1 LTGSF
6 AVIKAIGITKHYGNV
21 LANSDVSLD
30 LRAGEIHAVLGE
42 NGAGKS
48 TLMKTIYGMEAPDGG
63 HVDIDGKP
71 LNLRSPRD
79 AIEAGIGMVHQHF
92 MLVNNLTVF
101 ENLIIGTSIGG
112 RFFLARRGGR
122 SRIAEL
128 GRRYGIDVD
137 LNATISH
144 LSVGEQQR
152 VEILKALVRGAQILI
167 LDEPTAVLT
176 PLEVAALGTTLRR
189 LASEGHG
196 ILIVTHKLPEV
207 MAMSDRVTVMRR
219 GQVVGTWR
227 TEETTEH
234 ELVEHMVGRGLENAV
249 LRADKTLGAPMLFLR
264 GVRAAGDGGRIG
276 LDGIDLE
283 IAAGEILGIA
293 GVDGNGQREL
303 AEVIAGLRRI
313 ESGEVVLDGTAIT
326 NRTTEKILYA
336 GVAHIP
342 EDRNREGLVLDFS
355 IAENA
360 ILVNHD
366 RAPIQRGG
374 FINAGEV
381 GRFVD
386 RLIRDFTI
394 KCSGNQ
400 DVTRGLSGGNQQKL
414 VLGRELSRS
423 PKLLIAMQPTRGLD
437 VGAIEYVHKRLLE
450 QATAGTAILLIS
462 SELDEVLALSDRIA
476 VLKDGKIVGTLPHDA
491 ASAEKIGP
499 LMLAKSSAGV
509 RAA

>member
-6 AVIKAIGITKHYGNV
+6 AVIKAIGITKHYANV
-21 LANSDVSLD
+21 VANADVSLD
-30 LRAGEIHAVLGE
+30 LKAGEIHAVLGE

-48 TLMKTIYGMEAPDGG
+48 TLMKIIYGMEAPDSG
-63 HVDIDGKP
+63 HVEIDGKP
-71 LNLRSPRD
+71 LDLRSPRN
-79 AIEAGIGMVHQHF
+79 AINAGIGMVHQHF
-92 MLVNNLTVF
+92 MLVDNLTVF
-101 ENLIIGTSIGG
+101 ENLIIGTEIGG
-112 RFFLARRGGR
+112 RYLLARKGGR
-122 SRIAEL
+122 AEIAEL
-128 GRRYGIDVD
+128 ERRYGIDVD
-137 LNATISH
+137 LSATISH

-176 PLEVAALGTTLRR
+176 PQEVALLGTTLRR

-234 ELVEHMVGRGLENAV
+234 ELVEHMVGRSLEGA
-249 LRADKTLGAPMLFLR
+249 LARADKALGTRLLYLHDVNAP
-264 GVRAAGDGGRIG
+264 GDGGRIG
-276 LDGIDLE
+276 LKGINLE
-283 IAAGEILGIA
+283 VAAGEILGIA

-303 AEVIAGLRRI
+303 AEVITGLRHVETGDI
-313 ESGEVVLDGTAIT
+313 VLGGTSIT
-326 NRTTEKILYA
+326 NRTTEEILCA

-342 EDRNREGLVLDFS
+342 EDRSREGLVLDFS

-366 RAPIQRGG
+366 RAPIQRCG
-374 FINAGEV
+374 FIKAREV

-386 RLIRDFTI
+386 GLIRDFAI
-394 KCSGNQ
+394 KCTGNQ
-400 DVTRGLSGGNQQKL
+400 SLTRELSGGNQQKL
-414 VLGRELSRS
+414 VLGRELSRN

-462 SELDEVLALSDRIA
+462 SELDEILTLSDRVA
-476 VLKDGKIVGTLPHDA
+476 VLRDGKIVGTLPR
-491 ASAEKIGP
+491 ASATVENIGP
-499 LMLAKSSAGV
+499 LMLAKSGAVS

>member
-6 AVIKAIGITKHYGNV
+6 AILKADGIAKYYGNV
-21 LANSDVSLD
+21 VANADVSLD
-30 LRAGEIHAVLGE
+30 LNAGEIHAVLGE

-48 TLMKTIYGMEAPDGG
+48 TLMKIIYGMEAPDGG
-63 HVDIDGKP
+63 HVEVDGKP
-71 LNLRSPRD
+71 LDLRSPRD
-79 AIEAGIGMVHQHF
+79 AIDAGIGMVHQHF
-92 MLVNNLTVF
+92 MLVDHLTVF

-122 SRIAEL
+122 SKIAEL
-128 GRRYGIDVD
+128 GQRYGINVD
-137 LNATISH
+137 LNARISH

-176 PLEVAALGTTLRR
+176 PQEVAALGKTLRR

-219 GQVVGTWR
+219 GKVIGTWQ
-227 TEETTEH
+227 TETTTEH
-234 ELVEHMVGRGLENAV
+234 ELVEHMVGRSLENV
-249 LRADKTLGAPMLFLR
+249 GPRTDKTLGKPMLLLKN
-264 GVRAAGDGGRIG
+264 VRAAGDGGRIG
-276 LDGIDLE
+276 LNGIDLE
-283 IAAGEILGIA
+283 IATGETLGIA

-313 ESGEVVLDGTAIT
+313 ESGDVVLDGTTIT
-326 NRTTEKILYA
+326 NHSTEEILYA
-336 GVAHIP
+336 GVAHVP

-355 IAENA
+355 IAENS

-374 FINAGEV
+374 FINAREV

-386 RLIRDFTI
+386 GLIRDFAI
-394 KCSGNQ
+394 KCSTNQ
-400 DVTRGLSGGNQQKL
+400 DMTRGLSGGNQQKL

-437 VGAIEYVHKRLLE
+437 VGAIEYVHQRLME
-450 QATAGTAILLIS
+450 QATLGTAILLIS
-462 SELDEVLALSDRIA
+462 SELDEILALSDRVA
-476 VLKDGKIVGTLPHDA
+476 VLRDGKIVGVLPRSM
-491 ASAEKIGP
+491 ASAERIGP
-499 LMLAKSSAGV
+499 LMLAKSSATT

>member
-1 LTGSF
+1 MTGSF
-6 AVIKAIGITKHYGNV
+6 AVLKADGISKHYANV
-21 LANSDVSLD
+21 VANADVSLD
-30 LRAGEIHAVLGE
+30 LKAGEIHAVLGE

-48 TLMKTIYGMEAPDGG
+48 TLMKIIYGMEAPDGG
-63 HVDIDGKP
+63 HVEIDGRP
-71 LNLRSPRD
+71 LDLRSPRE
-79 AIEAGIGMVHQHF
+79 AIDAGIGMVHQHF
-92 MLVNNLTVF
+92 MLVDNLTVF

-112 RFFLARRGGR
+112 RFFLARRSGR
-122 SRIAEL
+122 SQIAEL

-137 LNATISH
+137 LNARISH

-176 PLEVAALGTTLRR
+176 PQEVAALGKTLRR

-219 GQVVGTWR
+219 GKVVGTWR
-227 TEETTEH
+227 TEETSEH
-234 ELVEHMVGRGLENAV
+234 ELVEHMVGRSLENAV
-249 LRADKTLGAPMLFLR
+249 PRTDKTLGSPMLFLK
-264 GVRAAGDGGRIG
+264 GVHAAGDGGRIG
-276 LDGIDLE
+276 LDGVDLE
-283 IAAGEILGIA
+283 IAAGEIFGVA

-303 AEVIAGLRRI
+303 AEVIAGLRRV
-313 ESGEVVLDGTAIT
+313 ESGQVVLDGTAIT
-326 NRTTEKILYA
+326 NQTTEEILHA

-374 FINAGEV
+374 IINAREV

-386 RLIRDFTI
+386 GLIRDFAI

-414 VLGRELSRS
+414 VLGRELSRN

-437 VGAIEYVHKRLLE
+437 VGAIEYVHRRLLG
-450 QATAGTAILLIS
+450 QSTLGTAILLIS
-462 SELDEVLALSDRIA
+462 SELDEILALSDRVA
-476 VLKDGKIVGTLPHDA
+476 VLRDGKIVGTLPRSL

-499 LMLAKSSAGV
+499 LMLAKSSSAV

>member
-1 LTGSF
+1 MTGSF
-6 AVIKAIGITKHYGNV
+6 AVMKASGITKHYGSLV
-21 LANSDVSLD
+21 ANADVSID
-30 LRAGEIHAVLGE
+30 LNAGEVHAILGE

-48 TLMKTIYGMEAPDGG
+48 TLMKIIYGMEAPDRG
-63 HVDIDGKP
+63 HVAIDGKP
-71 LNLRSPRD
+71 IELRSPRD
-79 AIEAGIGMVHQHF
+79 AINAGIGMVHQHF
-92 MLVNNLTVF
+92 MLIDNLTVF

-112 RFFLARRGGR
+112 RAFLTRKSGR
-122 SRIAEL
+122 AQIAEL
-128 GRRYGIDVD
+128 AHRYGIDVD
-137 LNATISH
+137 LGANISH

-176 PLEVAALGTTLRR
+176 PQEVAALGRTLRR

-196 ILIVTHKLPEV
+196 IFIVTHKLPEV

-219 GQVVGTWR
+219 GKVIGTWR
-227 TEETTEH
+227 TQETTEH
-234 ELVEHMVGRGLENAV
+234 ELVEHMVGRSVEGTAPRTDAV
-249 LRADKTLGAPMLFLR
+249 FGEPRLRLRDVHAP
-264 GVRAAGDGGRIG
+264 GDGGRIG
-276 LDGIDLE
+276 ANGIDLE
-283 IAAGEILGIA
+283 VAAGEVLGIA

-303 AEVIAGLRRI
+303 AEVIAGLRRV
-313 ESGEVVLDGTAIT
+313 ETGEILLDGKTIA
-326 NRTTEKILYA
+326 NKSTEEILYA

-366 RAPIQRGG
+366 RAPIQQGG
-374 FINAGEV
+374 FINAREV
-381 GRFVD
+381 SRFVNG
-386 RLIRDFTI
+386 LIREFAIICAGTQ
-394 KCSGNQ
+394 SP
-400 DVTRGLSGGNQQKL
+400 TRELSGGNQQKL
-414 VLGRELSRS
+414 VLGRELSRN

-437 VGAIEYVHKRLLE
+437 VGAIEYVHRRLLE

-462 SELDEVLALSDRIA
+462 SELDEILALSDRIA
-476 VLKDGKIVGTLPHDA
+476 VLRDGKIVGVMPRSA

-499 LMLAKSSAGV
+499 LMLAKSAAVS

>member
-1 LTGSF
+1 MTGSF
-6 AVIKAIGITKHYGNV
+6 AVLKAHGIAKQYGNV
-21 LANSDVSLD
+21 VANVDVSLD
-30 LRAGEIHAVLGE
+30 VKAGEIHAVLGE

-48 TLMKTIYGMEAPDGG
+48 TLMKIIYGLEPPDGG
-63 HVDIDGKP
+63 QIEIDGRP
-71 LNLRSPRD
+71 LDLRSPRD
-79 AIEAGIGMVHQHF
+79 AIDAGIGMVHQHF
-92 MLVNNLTVF
+92 MLVDNLTVF

-112 RFFLARRGGR
+112 RFFLAHRGGR

-128 GRRYGIDVD
+128 GRRYDIDVD
-137 LNATISH
+137 LNARISH

-176 PLEVAALGTTLRR
+176 PQEVATLGKTLRR

-207 MAMSDRVTVMRR
+207 MTMSDRVTVMRR
-219 GQVVGTWR
+219 SKVVGTWR
-227 TEETTEH
+227 TEEISEH
-234 ELVEHMVGRGLENAV
+234 ELVEHMVGRSLENAV
-249 LRADKTLGAPMLFLR
+249 PRADKTLGTPTLVVK
-264 GVRAAGDGGRIG
+264 GVHAAGDGGRIG

-303 AEVIAGLRRI
+303 AEVIAGLRRV
-313 ESGEVVLDGTAIT
+313 EGGDVVLDGKAIT
-326 NRTTEKILYA
+326 NHSTQEILYA

-366 RAPIQRGG
+366 RLPIQRGG
-374 FINAGEV
+374 FINGREV

-386 RLIRDFTI
+386 GLIRDFAI
-394 KCSGNQ
+394 KCSSNQ
-400 DVTRGLSGGNQQKL
+400 DTTRGLSGGNQQKL

-423 PKLLIAMQPTRGLD
+423 PNLLIAMQPTRGLD
-437 VGAIEYVHKRLLE
+437 VGAIEYVHRRLLA
-450 QATAGTAILLIS
+450 QAALGTAILLIS
-462 SELDEVLALSDRIA
+462 SELEEILSLSDRVA
-476 VLKDGKIVGTLPHDA
+476 VLRDGKIVGTLPRSM

-499 LMLAKSSAGV
+499 LMLAKSSA
-509 RAA
+509 AASAA

>member
-6 AVIKAIGITKHYGNV
+6 AVIKAIGITKHYANV
-21 LANSDVSLD
+21 VANADVSLD
-30 LRAGEIHAVLGE
+30 LKAGEIHAVLGE

-48 TLMKTIYGMEAPDGG
+48 TLMKIIYGMEAPDGG
-63 HVDIDGKP
+63 HVEIDGKP
-71 LNLRSPRD
+71 LDLRSPRD
-79 AIEAGIGMVHQHF
+79 AINAGIGMVHQHF
-92 MLVNNLTVF
+92 MLVDNLTVF
-101 ENLIIGTSIGG
+101 ENLIIGTPIGG
-112 RFFLARRGGR
+112 RVFLARRSGR
-122 SRIAEL
+122 AQITEL

-137 LNATISH
+137 LGAKNSH

-152 VEILKALVRGAQILI
+152 VEILKALVRGARILI

-176 PLEVAALGTTLRR
+176 PQEVAALAATLRR

-219 GQVVGTWR
+219 GKVVGTWR

-234 ELVEHMVGRGLENAV
+234 DLVEHMVGRSLESAV
-249 LRADKTLGAPMLFLR
+249 PRTDKALGMPMLFLH
-264 GVRAAGDGGRIG
+264 GVRAPGDGGRIG

-283 IAAGEILGIA
+283 VAAGEILGVA

-303 AEVIAGLRRI
+303 AEVITGLRQVA
-313 ESGEVVLDGTAIT
+313 SGEIVLDGTAIT
-326 NRTTEKILYA
+326 DRTTEEILHA

-366 RAPIQRGG
+366 RAPMQRSG
-374 FINAGEV
+374 FINAREV
-381 GRFVD
+381 SRFVD
-386 RLIRDFTI
+386 GLIRDFSI
-394 KCSGNQ
+394 KCTGAQSL
-400 DVTRGLSGGNQQKL
+400 TRELSGGNQQKL
-414 VLGRELSRS
+414 VLGRELSRN

-476 VLKDGKIVGTLPHDA
+476 VLRDGKFVGTLPRSS

-499 LMLAKSSAGV
+499 LMLAKSGTV
-509 RAA
+509 TRAA

>member
-1 LTGSF
+1 MTGSF
-6 AVIKAIGITKHYGNV
+6 AVIKAIGITKHYANV
-21 LANSDVSLD
+21 VANADVSLD
-30 LRAGEIHAVLGE
+30 LKAGEIHAVLGE

-48 TLMKTIYGMEAPDGG
+48 TLMKIIYGMEAPDGG
-63 HVDIDGKP
+63 HVEIDGQP
-71 LNLRSPRD
+71 LDLRSPRD
-79 AIEAGIGMVHQHF
+79 AINAGIGMVHQHF
-92 MLVNNLTVF
+92 MLVDNLTVF
-101 ENLIIGTSIGG
+101 ENLIIGTPIGG
-112 RFFLARRGGR
+112 RSFLARKGGHAQ
-122 SRIAEL
+122 IAEL

-137 LNATISH
+137 LGAKISH

-176 PLEVAALGTTLRR
+176 PQEIAALGTTLRR

-219 GQVVGTWR
+219 GKVVGTWQ

-234 ELVEHMVGRGLENAV
+234 ELVEHMVGRGLEGA
-249 LRADKTLGAPMLFLR
+249 LPRTDKALGTPMLFLHD
-264 GVRAAGDGGRIG
+264 VRAPGDGGRIG
-276 LDGIDLE
+276 LSGIDLE
-283 IAAGEILGIA
+283 VAAGEILGIA

-303 AEVIAGLRRI
+303 AEVITGLRRVETGDI
-313 ESGEVVLDGTAIT
+313 VLDATAIT
-326 NRTTEKILYA
+326 NRTTEEILYA

-366 RAPIQRGG
+366 RTPMQRNG
-374 FINAGEV
+374 FINAREV

-386 RLIRDFTI
+386 GLIRDFAI
-394 KCSGNQ
+394 KCTGNQ
-400 DVTRGLSGGNQQKL
+400 ALTRGLSGGNRQKL
-414 VLGRELSRS
+414 VLGRELSRN

-462 SELDEVLALSDRIA
+462 SELDEIFALSDRIA
-476 VLKDGKIVGTLPHDA
+476 VLRDGKIVGTLPRA
-491 ASAEKIGP
+491 SASAEKIGP
-499 LMLAKSSAGV
+499 LMLAKSGAVS